1 MIKEKL
7 KKLGCFVLAASMLLC
22 NQMPVF
28 ADNLLGH
35 ITIKSDQ
42 TVNLQECNN
51 VNLKLTVGIGSK
63 DVTFTNGDSFE
74 AAAGSD
80 NAKALGAIKYY
91 TDNAANDSDFVS
103 HFSVDST
110 KSSEN
115 NAVIFK
121 LLANESD
128 SISPLDM
135 STVTSGSNYYLGT
148 GTNLNNFEKSF
159 YIKKTG
165 STYRFYFGS
174 AAVLNSFLVK
184 DKAYYV
190 DENSNVQPVS
200 QYTDTFDFNDIS
212 AEITEDSPY
221 PNV

>member
-128 SISPLDM
+128 SIGPLDM

-200 QYTDTFDFNDIS
+200 QYTDTFGFNDIS